1 MNENRPTIFISND
14 DGVGAKGIN
23 VLIEFLRPLGNLV
36 VMAPDGPRSGYAC
49 AITTV
54 KNVTYRKVREDE
66 GLSVYSCTGPPCDCV
81 KLGLQELFPERKP
94 DLMVAG
100 INHGDNSAVNV
111 HYSGTMGGVIE
122 GCLKG
127 VPSIGFSLCD
137 HDLDADFSPLKDYIV
152 AITKAVMKNS
162 MPVGTCLNVNFP
174 KAGKFNGIRICRQA
188 KGDWSDE
195 WQFVERRPDGEAE
208 FKLKGHFLC
217 GEPEMTDTDKWA
229 LDNGFVAITPTTI
242 DMTAYELFR
251 EMRSKWDFEME

>member
-1 MNENRPTIFISND
+1 MSERPLLLLSND
-14 DGVGAKGIN
+14 DGFDSKGIKE
-23 VLIEFLRPLGNLV
+23 LIKALRPLADLV
-36 VMAPDGPRSGYAC
+36 VVAPSGPRSGASG
-49 AITTV
+49 AITSQV
-54 KNVTYRKVREDE
+54 PLRCALVSKEPGVEIYK
-66 GLSVYSCTGPPCDCV
+66 CTGTPVDCV
-81 KLGLQELFPERKP
+81 KLALHSVVPRMP
-94 DLMVAG
+94 DMVIGG
-100 INHGDNSAVNV
+100 INHGDNSSVNV
-111 HYSGTMGGVIE
+111 HYSGTMGVVIE